1 MILGFSLLCV
11 PLAVADVSVP
21 DRLQEARTLFHEGH
35 YDDARKV
42 AQILETTQGYILAS
56 EAVSA
61 KLILGYYEKPYG
73 AAVTARKLAE
83 DAVALGPDNID
94 AQFQYAVAFG
104 LETQSTGVI
113 KAWRKRL
120 PKRMLEVI
128 EKLRSM
134 APDDPRGHALLGAW
148 HLGIVNKVGER
159 NAYKWYKA
167 SKETGMAHYEMA
179 LDLAKDDIVITSN
192 YAASTISL
200 GNPDYAAKLLTSVVN
215 MKAKSAAESAIQDR
229 MQALLELSDQPKEQ
243 RRAAKRFLSHKVQ

>member
-1 MILGFSLLCV
+1 M
-11 PLAVADVSVP
+11 ADVTTP
-21 DRLQEARTLFHEGH
+21 DQLDAAQALFQTGDYDEARTLAESLKTPH
-35 YDDARKV
+35 
-42 AQILETTQGYILAS
+42 GYVLAS

-61 KLILGYYEKPYG
+61 KLILGYFEKPYN
-73 AAVTARKLAE
+73 AAVRARELAE
-83 DAVALGPDNID
+83 KAIALSPDNID

-128 EKLRSM
+128 EDLRLM

-148 HLGIVNKVGER
+148 HLGIVNKVGQR

-167 SKETGMAHYEMA
+167 SEETGMAHYERA
-179 LDLAKDDIVITSN
+179 LNLAQDDILIASN

-200 GNPDYAAKLLTSVVN
+200 GNPDYAQKLLISVVN
-215 MKAKSAAESAIQDR
+215 MPAKSAAERGIQDR
-229 MQALLELSDQPKEQ
+229 MKALLELSNQPKEQ
-243 RRAAKRFLSHKVQ
+243 RQAAKRFLNNKAP